1 MTFYNVTVIIVN
13 WNSWDLLS
21 RCLRALEKQTFSG
34 FSTIVLDNGA
44 LDDTTKETIEQFP
57 NVSFYRC
64 NFNSGFAAGNN
75 KLLKMAGDCEWIATL
90 NPDAFPEPNWLEE
103 LVKASINY
111 PDYSFFASRLLMA
124 DLRDR
129 LDGDGDTYHICGLA
143 WRTKH
148 GSIIKNDKIYKEVFS
163 ACAAAGFYHR
173 DALVEIGGFD
183 EDFFCYFEDVDIGF
197 RLRLKGKKCLL
208 VTSAVVNHIGS
219 ATSGGRMSD
228 FSIYHGHRNMVWG
241 FVKNMPGMLFWIFLP
256 FHIAINLFSIIWFS
270 LKKRRKAIIKS
281 KVDAFR
287 GLQKMWLKRKEIQSN
302 RVAGIIDIIKVMDKC
317 PIPMIERFYR

>member
-1 MTFYNVTVIIVN
+1 MVFCNISVIIVN
-13 WNSWDLLS
+13 WNSWDLLA
-21 RCLRALEKQTFSG
+21 RCLEALEKQTISG
-34 FSTIVLDNGA
+34 FSTIVLDNGGSN
-44 LDDTTKETIEQFP
+44 DSSSEIMERFT

-64 NFNSGFAAGNN
+64 NFNSGFAAANN
-75 KLLKMAGDCEWIATL
+75 ELLKMAGDCEWIATL

-103 LVKASINY
+103 LVKAAINY

-163 ACAAAGFYHR
+163 ACAAAGFYRR

-197 RLRLKGKKCLL
+197 RLRLRGKKCLL
-208 VTSAVVNHIGS
+208 VTSAIVNHIGS

-241 FVKNMPGMLFWIFLP
+241 FVKNMPGLLFWIFLP
-256 FHIAINLFSIIWFS
+256 FHILINFFSIIWFS
-270 LKKRRKAIIKS
+270 LKKRRKTIIKS
-281 KVDAFR
+281 KVDALR